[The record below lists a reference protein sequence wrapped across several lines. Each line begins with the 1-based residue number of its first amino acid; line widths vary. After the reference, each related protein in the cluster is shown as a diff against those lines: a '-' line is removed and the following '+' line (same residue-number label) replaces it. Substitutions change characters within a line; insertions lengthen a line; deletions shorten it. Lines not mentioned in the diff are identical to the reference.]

1 MDGCKTV
8 KHAAGQ
14 GLGLGV
20 KMKKTLS
27 AILQSRRPPWAVQLS
42 KYIIV
47 LHKEE
52 QHQEKIQPVSFLS
65 GKLSLRIEMEINT
78 VAWTSEMMTQLS
90 CFSVKLARYL
100 HSAYCKT
107 GCGWESSR
115 GRGMGRNSLCTQLWS
130 SPGVCTNSFL
140 PSQTG
145 DQPELIIE
153 ASLTSR
159 GERWCLEELSTLLTC
174 HIG

>member
-1 MDGCKTV
+1 MDGRKTV

-20 KMKKTLS
+20 KMKKALS

-90 CFSVKLARYL
+90 CFSVKLAGYL
-100 HSAYCKT
+100 HTAYCKT

-115 GRGMGRNSLCTQLWS
+115 VGVWEGTLSALNSEVHL
-130 SPGVCTNSFL
+130 VFA
-140 PSQTG
+140 QTHFSHPR
-145 DQPELIIE
+145 Q
-153 ASLTSR
+153 ATSLN
-159 GERWCLEELSTLLTC
+159 
-174 HIG
+174 